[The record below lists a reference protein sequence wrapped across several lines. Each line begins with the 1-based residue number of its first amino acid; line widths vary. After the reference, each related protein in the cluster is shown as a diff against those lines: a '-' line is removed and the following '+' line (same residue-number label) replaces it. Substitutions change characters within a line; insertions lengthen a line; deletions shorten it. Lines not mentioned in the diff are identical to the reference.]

1 MELRKIYE
9 KVYRKLTA
17 YWYPSDD
24 TLEVPF
30 VQKTPGHGKRCFV
43 GHHCAWVVLSVA
55 VIKEIIKESL
65 KES

>member
-24 TLEVPF
+24 THEVPF
-30 VQKTPGHGKRCFV
+30 VQKTPSHGKRRLV
-43 GHHCAWVVLSVA
+43 GHPCARVVLSVA